1 MKKLILVLAV
11 LVALPVV
18 AGAKKPKGRR
28 KAQAEISVPETA
40 KFVRDSAWIKGTV
53 VGYNPSFPFSTG
65 MMYLND
71 PFTDEEMTQSFSI
84 ANDGTFEIGF
94 PAWSARQ
101 ESMFL
106 GNTRFLF
113 YVEPG
118 ATLEVAFVNGKA
130 QFAGDLAQEN
140 TEMST
145 FERTGASASRY
156 QELSQ
161 SADWQMVQG
170 VYRGIMEEN
179 LRRLAEAHKAGSIS
193 DKMYGFLR
201 YSEQARFVEDVL
213 RYGGTNFRVAQSG
226 AMPPAEFYDFLRDM
240 PLDDPKFLYAADT
253 AVPNFIRTMWPMSG
267 WQEQSVVNIYY
278 NPDGKVDIHLA
289 DFLEDKDNE
298 LSADERWWLTV
309 SHEALKDS
317 LTRERY
323 AGISTKFYPRLL
335 DMAKEHMRT
344 RQYTPEVSNARRQ
357 LAYADSVWVSLMGRE
372 PGLMMDFVAMRE
384 LDDIQ
389 RFANGLTQAQIVQ
402 MHRAVYDRVKH
413 PFMRDEVWRHYEN
426 MLPKM
431 GNRAT
436 ELPEGPATDI
446 LRGVIDKYK
455 GKPVLVDF
463 WGTTC
468 APCVAEIQKNKESRA
483 KVEAKGE
490 IAIVFITSVLNSPSE
505 TRYEQFVAENAMTN
519 SHRLTTD
526 EWNIM
531 APLFRLNAIPHYVLF
546 DEHGRVLDDHH
557 SGSLWEFL

>member
-18 AGAKKPKGRR
+18 AKKPRR
-28 KAQAEISVPETA
+28 AEIIVPETA
-40 KFVRDSAWIKGTV
+40 KFVRDSAWIKGAV
-53 VGYNPSFPFSTG
+53 VNYNPSFPFSTG
-65 MMYLND
+65 LLYLND

-84 ANDGTFEIGF
+84 AADGTFEIGF
-94 PAWSARQ
+94 PAWFPWKV
-101 ESMFL
+101 SMGMDGVMF
-106 GNTRFLF
+106 NF

-118 ATLEVAFVNGKA
+118 KTLEVAFVKGKP

-145 FERTGASASRY
+145 FERTGVSASRY

-170 VYRGIMEEN
+170 VYRGILEEN

-213 RYGGTNFRVAQSG
+213 RYGGTNFKYYHSG
-226 AMPPAEFYDFLRDM
+226 AVPPMEFYDFLHEM
-240 PLDDPKFLYAADT
+240 PLDDPEFLYAADT

-267 WQEQSVVNIYY
+267 WQEQSAVNIYY
-278 NPDGKVDIHLA
+278 NPDGEVDFHLA

-344 RQYTPEVSNARRQ
+344 RQDTPEVSNARRQ

-389 RFANGLTQAQIVQ
+389 RFANGLTPAQIVQ
-402 MHRAVYDRVKH
+402 MHREVYDHVRH
-413 PFMRDEVWRHYEN
+413 PFMRDEVWVHYES
-426 MLPKM
+426 MLPRL
-431 GNRAT
+431 GNKAIAV
-436 ELPEGPATDI
+436 PEGPAKDI
-446 LRGVIDKYK
+446 LNGIIGKFK

-463 WGTTC
+463 WGTGC
-468 APCVAEIQKNKESRA
+468 GPCIAAIRGNKESRA
-483 KVEAKGE
+483 KIEAKGE
-490 IAIVFITSVLNSPSE
+490 MAIVFITSPSNSPSE
-505 TRYEQFVAENAMTN
+505 TRYNQFVDENAMTN
-519 SHRLTTD
+519 SYRVTED
-526 EWNIM
+526 EWNLLS
-531 APLFRLNAIPHYVLF
+531 ALFGISGIPRYVLF
-546 DEHGRVLDDHH
+546 DEHGDVLDDHH
-557 SGSLWEFL
+557 SGSMWEFL